1 MYRDPAEVEN
11 RYEGS
16 EARIAP
22 FEAQL
27 SSFRTQT
34 VAWQQATETKRT
46 GPSTG
51 DEELSEQTRRSLES
65 LGYIEK

>member
-1 MYRDPAEVEN
+1 MYRDPTETEN
-11 RYEGS
+11 RYEES

-34 VAWQQATETKRT
+34 VAWQQATDTKRA
-46 GPSTG
+46 GPSTE
-51 DEELSEQTRRSLES
+51 DDELSEQTRRSLES